1 MTTMVRAPAKTSD
14 GYCLAK
20 CERILKDSWG
30 KEMIEVI
37 ALHGTPWSDA
47 SHGGWCPTNR
57 ARFYPDQLVVERTE
71 PDNG

>member
-1 MTTMVRAPAKTSD
+1 MTTIVRAPAKTPD

-57 ARFYPDQLVVERTE
+57 ARFYPSHLTLERTE
-71 PDNG
+71 ADE

>member
-1 MTTMVRAPAKTSD
+1 MTTIVRAPAKTYD

-37 ALHGTPWSDA
+37 TLHGTPWSDA
-47 SHGGWCPTNR
+47 SHGG
-57 ARFYPDQLVVERTE
+57 
-71 PDNG
+71 